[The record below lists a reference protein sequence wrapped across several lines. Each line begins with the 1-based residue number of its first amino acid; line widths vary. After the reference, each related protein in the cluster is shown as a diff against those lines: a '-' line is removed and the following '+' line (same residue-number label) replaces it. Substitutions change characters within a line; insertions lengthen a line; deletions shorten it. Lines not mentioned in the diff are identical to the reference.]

1 MGEGVLDVGSA
12 SRAIFDA
19 ACAVIPG
26 GVNSATRAV
35 GAPWAFARA
44 EGSRMWDADGREYVD
59 YHAAFGAIVLGHCD
73 PRVDGPVRETI
84 GRLDLTGWGVT
95 ELEVEYARLVSDSIA
110 SVDTSLATNTGTEAT
125 LQAVRLA
132 RAVTGRRYLVK
143 FQGNFHGWHDA
154 VARNVISP
162 PERIG
167 KLDPLSAGILDDAFA
182 GTLVADFNDLG
193 SVQALFDAHPE
204 QIAAVIFEAI
214 PHNVG
219 ALMPTRE
226 FVDGLRALTEREGAL
241 LICDEVITGFRH
253 GLGGYQE
260 ILGVT
265 PDLTTFGKGIA
276 NGYPVGGIGGRRDLM
291 ERFSSAGGD
300 VVVAGT
306 FNGHAVGMAAAIATM
321 TYLRDHGEAHYA
333 HVQALGDRM
342 RAGLRR
348 IADEIG
354 FAATVGGFGSV
365 FCMYFCEE
373 PIRSYGDLLRNDD
386 AAYVAFHR
394 RMTDRGFVMLPLS
407 LKRNHIS
414 AAHTQEEVDRTL
426 VAAAE
431 VLRELADEG
440 LLS

>member
-12 SRAIFDA
+12 SRAIYDA

-44 EGSRMWDADGREYVD
+44 EGARMWDADGREYLD
-59 YHAAFGAIVLGHCD
+59 YHSAFGAILLGHCD
-73 PRVDGPVRETI
+73 PRVDDPVRETI
-84 GRLDLTGWGVT
+84 GRLDLTGYGVT
-95 ELEVEYARLVSDSIA
+95 ELEVEYGRLVADSIA

-132 RAVTGRRYLVK
+132 RAITGRRYLVK

-162 PERIG
+162 PERAYG
-167 KLDPLSAGILDDAFA
+167 LDPLSAGILPDAFDA
-182 GTLVADFNDLG
+182 TLIAEYNDLA
-193 SVQALFDAHPE
+193 SVEQLFEEYPE
-204 QIAAVIFEAI
+204 QIAGVIFEAI

-219 ALMPTRE
+219 ALLPTQA
-226 FVDGLRALTEREGAL
+226 FVDGLRELTRREGAL

-253 GLGGYQE
+253 GLGGYQAV
-260 ILGVT
+260 LGLE
-265 PDLTTFGKGIA
+265 PDLTTFGKGVA
-276 NGYPVGGIGGRRDLM
+276 NGYPVAGIGGRRDLM

-306 FNGHAVGMAAAIATM
+306 FNGHAVGMAAAVATM
-321 TYLRDHGEAHYA
+321 TYLRDEGDAHYA
-333 HVQALGDRM
+333 HVHGLGERM
-342 RAGLRR
+342 RAGLRE

-354 FAATVGGFGSV
+354 FAGTVGGFGSV
-365 FCMYFCEE
+365 FCLYFCDG
-373 PIRSYGDLLRNDD
+373 PIVGYRDLMRNDD

-394 RMTDRGFVMLPLS
+394 RMTERGILMLPLT

-414 AAHTQEEVDRTL
+414 AAHTGEDVDRTL
-426 VAAAE
+426 TVAAE

-440 LLS
+440 VLA

>member
-1 MGEGVLDVGSA
+1 MGEATDVGSA

-35 GAPWAFARA
+35 GAPWAFTRA
-44 EGSRMWDADGREYVD
+44 EGARMWDADGREYLD
-59 YHAAFGAIVLGHCD
+59 YHAAFGAILLGHCD
-73 PRVDGPVRETI
+73 PRVDEPVRETI
-84 GRLDLTGWGVT
+84 GTLDLTGYGVT
-95 ELEVEYARLVSDSIA
+95 ELEVEYGRLVAESIA

-132 RAVTGRRYLVK
+132 RAVTDRRYVVK

-162 PERIG
+162 PERAYQ
-167 KLDPLSAGILDDAFA
+167 LDPLSAGILPDALA
-182 GTLVADFNDLG
+182 ATLIAEYNDLG
-193 SVQALFDAHPE
+193 SVQELFDEHPE

-219 ALMPTRE
+219 AVLPTQE
-226 FVDGLRALTEREGAL
+226 FVDGLRALTRREGAL

-253 GLGGYQE
+253 GLGGYQAV
-260 ILGVT
+260 LGLE

-276 NGYPVGGIGGRRDLM
+276 NGYPVAGIGGRRDLM

-306 FNGHAVGMAAAIATM
+306 FNGHAVGMAAAVATM
-321 TYLRDHGEAHYA
+321 TFLRDHGDAFYPRVH
-333 HVQALGDRM
+333 ALGARM
-342 RAGLRR
+342 RDGLQG
-348 IADEIG
+348 IADELGIT
-354 FAATVGGFGSV
+354 ATAGGFGSV
-365 FCMYFCEE
+365 FCLYFCDG
-373 PIRSYGDLLRNDD
+373 PIRGYRDLMRNDD

-394 RMTDRGFVMLPLS
+394 RMTERGILMLPLS

-414 AAHTQEEVDRTL
+414 DAHTEEDVDRTL
-426 VAAAE
+426 EVAAE

-440 LLS
+440 VLS